1 MTRLASILAVSAIL
15 AVWWVG
21 AVTVVGWLFRFAAE

>member
-15 AVWWVG
+15 TVWWIG
-21 AVTVVGWLFRFAAE
+21 AVTVAGWLFGAE

>member
-15 AVWWVG
+15 AVWWIG
-21 AVTVVGWLFRFAAE
+21 AVTVVGWLFG

>member
-15 AVWWVG
+15 AVWWIG
-21 AVTVVGWLFRFAAE
+21 AVTVADWLFG